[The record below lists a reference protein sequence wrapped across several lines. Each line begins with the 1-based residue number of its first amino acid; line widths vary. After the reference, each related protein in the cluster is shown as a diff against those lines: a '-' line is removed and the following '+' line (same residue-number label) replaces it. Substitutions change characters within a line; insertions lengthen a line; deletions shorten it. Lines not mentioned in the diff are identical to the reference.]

1 MRTRLTTTRFCGWVV
16 FLGVSLFSLD
26 RWALAQLPADPTSK
40 PTPTT
45 VAQTTD
51 ESWQVI
57 YMDQQRVGY
66 EYGREAIERRD
77 GRVVIVSSSES
88 HSRLKRLGQELK
100 LTTILQ
106 TEETEAGDLLRFNFE
121 LKNPPAQPT
130 RTEGVVN
137 NGELKLT
144 STVAGRTS
152 SRHLTWEAD
161 AKSPAYPDRLLR
173 EKPLKPGES
182 RTTKVYLPEFNK
194 FSQITLSADDVRPVK
209 LLDGKYQSLLK
220 VRVAISAIP
229 EQTSRQFVDT
239 NGRTVL
245 TETDM
250 LGVAAK
256 SYRVA
261 RDVALQAIAGA
272 ELDIAISTLI
282 RIDPPITDAHRKKRI
297 VYRISAKDEFP
308 DKLLVNGGTQ
318 QVKRLSPDSI
328 EVTVTSKPLPPTVFR
343 QVATDAK
350 YLATTRFLQVNDS
363 RVVAHADKAAGG
375 ETDPSRVA
383 ARMERFV
390 FEKLTKKNFSTAMAS
405 AAEVAEHLEGDCTEH
420 AVLLAAM
427 LRAKKIPSRIA
438 AGLVY
443 IPGVNSFGGH
453 MWTEAFLGDEWIPLD
468 ATLGRTGIGAAH
480 LKMSESAL
488 DEDAP
493 FPVSAFLPLYQG
505 LGKLKIEVLKA
516 E

>member
-1 MRTRLTTTRFCGWVV
+1 MRSRLTTTRFCGWVA
-16 FLGVSLFSLD
+16 FLGLCLFSLD
-26 RWALAQLPADPTSK
+26 RWALAQSPPVASSK
-40 PTPTT
+40 TTLTT

-57 YMDQQRVGY
+57 YIGQQRVGY
-66 EYGREAIERRD
+66 EHAREVIERRD
-77 GRVVIVSSSES
+77 GRVVVVSSSES
-88 HSRLKRLGQELK
+88 HSQLKRLGQVLK
-100 LTTILQ
+100 MTTSLQ
-106 TEETEAGDLLRFNFE
+106 TEETEAGDLLRFTFE

-130 RTEGVVN
+130 WTAGVVN
-137 NGELKLT
+137 NGELELT
-144 STVAGRTS
+144 STVAGRKV
-152 SRHLTWEAD
+152 SRRLTWEAD

-182 RTTKVYLPEFNK
+182 RKTKVYLPEFNK
-194 FSQITLSADDVRPVK
+194 FSQLTLSADDVRPVK
-209 LLDGKYQSLLK
+209 LHDGKYQSLLK

-229 EQTSRQFVDT
+229 ELSSRQFMDAD
-239 NGRTVL
+239 GRIL
-245 TETDM
+245 MTETDIAN
-250 LGVAAK
+250 GGK

-282 RIDPPITDAHRKKRI
+282 RIDPPIVDAHRKKRI

-318 QVKRLSPDSI
+318 QVKRLSPDSV
-328 EVTVTSKPLPPTVFR
+328 ELTVTSKPLPPTISR

-363 RVVAHADKAAGG
+363 RVVAHAEKAAGG
-375 ETDPSRVA
+375 ETDFSRVA
-383 ARMERFV
+383 TRMERYV
-390 FEKLTKKNFSTAMAS
+390 FDKLTKKNFSTAMAS

-420 AVLLAAM
+420 AVLLSAM

-453 MWTEAFLGDEWIPLD
+453 MWTEAFLGEEWIPLD
-468 ATLGRTGIGAAH
+468 ATMGRAGIGAAH

-493 FPVSAFLPLYQG
+493 FPVSAFLPLFQG
-505 LGKLKIEVLKA
+505 LGKLKIDVLKA